1 VLRDKDAVRRTLGYL
16 PLFAKFVQ
24 TALPVGREAGVGL
37 EAGLELVAAVA
48 ALGGIAIAWALYLRH
63 PGTLATIARAPLA
76 ARLARYWSI
85 GWGFD
90 SIYDLLVVRPY
101 RWLARVDQGDVLD
114 DPYRGIALA
123 ARGLNHALSRTENG
137 RLRWYAMGL
146 AGGTAIIVA
155 LVLFA

>member
-1 VLRDKDAVRRTLGYL
+1 
-16 PLFAKFVQ
+16 
-24 TALPVGREAGVGL
+24 
-37 EAGLELVAAVA
+37 
-48 ALGGIAIAWALYLRH
+48 
-63 PGTLATIARAPLA
+63 
-76 ARLARYWSI
+76 
-85 GWGFD
+85 
-90 SIYDLLVVRPY
+90 
-101 RWLARVDQGDVLD
+101 VLD